1 MEDVDN
7 ELIVCEET
15 DGLDMGQQ
23 QQKIDEHNHHAQQQ
37 QQQHQ
42 YTWNDQLQN
51 VLIVNDGDL
60 VLCSTQEDY
69 SKDTKGSIFKIMP
82 PLTSLASAMATGD
95 VTTTSTL
102 PNTSYTSV
110 TLPPLHTTI
119 SSSHH
124 VDTTLATTIDKQIIV
139 KKQKRTVPFAVAAT
153 EDVNATQR
161 YTCPRCGKDYSQSK
175 NMRRHYRLECGQEP
189 KYPCQYCQL
198 RFKRNNQ
205 LKNHI
210 QSRHSTLNISSN
222 DNSIV
227 VNSNIKIESQADI
240 VF

>member
-1 MEDVDN
+1 MEDADN

-23 QQKIDEHNHHAQQQ
+23 QQKIDEHNHHAQ

-69 SKDTKGSIFKIMP
+69 SKDSKASIFKIMP

-110 TLPPLHTTI
+110 TLPPLHSTI
-119 SSSHH
+119 SSHH
-124 VDTTLATTIDKQIIV
+124 VDATLPTIDKQIIV

-153 EDVNATQR
+153 EDVNATTGQR

-210 QSRHSTLNISSN
+210 QSRHSTLNISAN
-222 DNSIV
+222 DNSIM
-227 VNSNIKIESQADI
+227 VNSNIKNETEADI